1 MSDEQDKPTEVVGI
15 SRLAVH
21 HKPEIT
27 EGGLE
32 DLPAEEALGGP
43 ERLKDPRP

>member
-1 MSDEQDKPTEVVGI
+1 MTPDKDNEQPEEEVAGV

-21 HKPEIT
+21 HKPELT

-32 DLPAEEALGGP
+32 DLPAAEALGDSRVTP
-43 ERLKDPRP
+43 